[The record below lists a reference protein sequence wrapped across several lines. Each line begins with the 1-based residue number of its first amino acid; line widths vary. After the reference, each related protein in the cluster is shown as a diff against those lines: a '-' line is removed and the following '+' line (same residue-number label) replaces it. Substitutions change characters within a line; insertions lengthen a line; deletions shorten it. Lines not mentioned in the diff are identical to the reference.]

1 MFLRAYL
8 IGLGSYVLVAA
19 LSYAAVSLLGLP
31 RGLVPVLTIVVGS
44 AIATWVIVASGLT
57 S

>member
-8 IGLGSYVLVAA
+8 IGLVIYALVGA

-31 RGLVPVLTIVVGS
+31 RGLLPVLTVVVAPAIS
-44 AIATWVIVASGLT
+44 ASVIVAALT

>member
-8 IGLGSYVLVAA
+8 IGLVIYALVGA

-31 RGLVPVLTIVVGS
+31 RGHIPVLITVVVAP
-44 AIATWVIVASGLT
+44 AIAAWVTVAGLT

>member
-8 IGLGSYVLVAA
+8 IGLVIYALVGA

-31 RGLVPVLTIVVGS
+31 RGRIPVLITVVVAP
-44 AIATWVIVASGLT
+44 AIAAWVTVAGLT